1 MSAFEPWV
9 LWRLAAG
16 LVSLCLFA
24 RAAWVALRVLRFG
37 HVGATSEGQLALE
50 RQAELSATAARVGA
64 VVQVLALLL
73 TVVVADRMTASVR
86 GAMCGYGVVHANEAG
101 PWSVGAT
108 LGAALLA
115 GAYWQLLRL
124 DQAHRSLALLR
135 PVSWLALVL
144 ACASALDFGF
154 VLQWLGGLDLTA
166 VASCCSSG
174 ADAAGESLA
183 RGAGGEGRVGA
194 TVAALVAVPGALG
207 ASIWAARG
215 GGRRGGRGRALAAGA
230 LSLAAL
236 PAAAAAVVLEVAPH
250 VYEVPQHR
258 CPYCLFRADVWGI
271 GYPLFGALFVAAVLA
286 LGASAG
292 ALLTLGSRED
302 RDPFPAFAG
311 PLWRRT
317 AIALSVALV
326 LGAAPVV
333 RYALVSGGASLFAG
347 GLR

>member
-9 LWRLAAG
+9 LLRLAAG

-135 PVSWLALVL
+135 PVSWVALVL
-144 ACASALDFGF
+144 ACVSALDFGF
-154 VLQWLGGLDLTA
+154 VIQWLGGLDLTA

-183 RGAGGEGRVGA
+183 RGAGGGGRVWVTA
-194 TVAALVAVPGALG
+194 AALVTVPAALG
-207 ASIWAARG
+207 AA
-215 GGRRGGRGRALAAGA
+215 GRRTCTRCRTI
-230 LSLAAL
+230 AAL
-236 PAAAAAVVLEVAPH
+236 TA
-250 VYEVPQHR
+250 
-258 CPYCLFRADVWGI
+258 C
-271 GYPLFGALFVAAVLA
+271 FGPMS
-286 LGASAG
+286 GASATRSS
-292 ALLTLGSRED
+292 APSSSRPCSRSAPRLGRS
-302 RDPFPAFAG
+302 
-311 PLWRRT
+311 
-317 AIALSVALV
+317 
-326 LGAAPVV
+326 
-333 RYALVSGGASLFAG
+333 
-347 GLR
+347 